1 MNDVKSIGDRIARLN
16 RAEAAA
22 LAKYLE
28 GLDPPAGSAALV
40 PVGGPNPNVTATEC
54 AMIDPVLRE
63 RFRAG
68 EEAGGA

>member
-1 MNDVKSIGDRIARLN
+1 MADVKYIGDRIARLN

-40 PVGGPNPNVTATEC
+40 PVGGPNPYKTATEC
-54 AMIDPVLRE
+54 AMIDPVLRD
-63 RFRAG
+63 RFLRG
-68 EEAGGA
+68 EG